1 MFKFITAFGAN
12 SFSVAGLLPDAHP
25 SDTETFRFAF
35 IVYGVSV
42 QEFCD
47 TINAMYLNS
56 QDNEKYSE
64 YEDVLVKAAAPRN
77 TLRITREGYCL
88 YITRGNLK
96 VIYSGWVGD
105 MYKLCKQLDL
115 DYSKHIQTLEESEE
129 ENGSTKTN

>member
-1 MFKFITAFGAN
+1 MFKFITTFGAN
-12 SFSVAGLLPDAHP
+12 SFSVAGLRLDIHP

-42 QEFCD
+42 QEFCG

-56 QDNEKYSE
+56 QDNKKYAE
-64 YEDVLVKAAAPRN
+64 YEDVLVKAAEHGDA
-77 TLRITREGYCL
+77 LRITRDGHCL

-96 VIYSGWVGD
+96 VIYSGWVCD
-105 MYKLCKQLDL
+105 MHALCKQLDL